1 MATDG
6 PSVTADAP
14 SFLYQRRTTPHL
26 RRVRRSLHVCAAHSP
41 RAHVLLHR
49 PRARCLGRRR
59 LHDWRTRRL
68 LSGAI
73 AQPRQ
78 HVRVRG
84 GGVVVPALDRRRV
97 PHHGD
102 RRRDARSDHI
112 AAVARGHRPP
122 LLQPRR
128 GRRLSGAT
136 RRHPSPRRAGRA
148 LSAARGRGGGRRDGA
163 RAAGSAGAAR
173 ARRAGRGAACRR
185 DAAQGASARL
195 RRGPHHRR
203 QPHPDRAA
211 ALAADGETGRGG
223 EGGPCPTLP
232 TGRSVARARAA
243 LPRRPVRLRRGC
255 LLHRD
260 GRRLRWLERLERG
273 RGNRRRAGA
282 RIQPRHATIHR
293 AGRVRVRT
301 ARPARRARRAPRPER
316 RAGHRPT
323 LRREQPPLVGPAR
336 RRRWQGAQAGESAA
350 AE

>member
-1 MATDG
+1 MGAPALPSALATDG

-14 SFLYQRRTTPHL
+14 GFLHQRRATPHL

-59 LHDWRTRRL
+59 LHDWRARRL

-102 RRRDARSDHI
+102 RRRDARSDLF

-128 GRRLSGAT
+128 GRRLSGAARCAVVRPRRGASSPLFVVIPSHVD

-173 ARRAGRGAACRR
+173 ARRAGRGAASRR
-185 DAAQGASARL
+185 DVAQGASARL

-203 QPHPDRAA
+203 QSHPDRTA

-223 EGGPCPTLP
+223 EGGPCPALP
-232 TGRSVARARAA
+232 TGRSVPYPTVPEPTLTIPHGTRTHRSRRSIRRACACSTTAAARAA
-243 LPRRPVRLRRGC
+243 
-255 LLHRD
+255 
-260 GRRLRWLERLERG
+260 
-273 RGNRRRAGA
+273 
-282 RIQPRHATIHR
+282 
-293 AGRVRVRT
+293 
-301 ARPARRARRAPRPER
+301 PAR
-316 RAGHRPT
+316 
-323 LRREQPPLVGPAR
+323 LPA
-336 RRRWQGAQAGESAA
+336 AS
-350 AE
+350 